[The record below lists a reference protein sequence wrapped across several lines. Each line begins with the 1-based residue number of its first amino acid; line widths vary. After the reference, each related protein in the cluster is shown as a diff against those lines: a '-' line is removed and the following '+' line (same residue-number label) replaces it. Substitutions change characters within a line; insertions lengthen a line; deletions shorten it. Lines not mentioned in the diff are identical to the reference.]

1 MRHFRHAPVIVL
13 LRSRALSGMT
23 AMVEITSTVDR
34 MASRRGALPPV
45 STSASTQSGRQQ
57 EKRMHIA
64 FEIMGGAGNE
74 SAEAKNDEAA
84 KSHMKQEEPP
94 IRLHAIPAPGRHGQ
108 FDFIPSLAESSGE
121 EEQQQVERK
130 QKPERDPHRLDEPVQ
145 PRL

>member
-1 MRHFRHAPVIVL
+1 
-13 LRSRALSGMT
+13 
-23 AMVEITSTVDR
+23 
-34 MASRRGALPPV
+34 
-45 STSASTQSGRQQ
+45 
-57 EKRMHIA
+57 MHIA

-121 EEQQQVERK
+121 QQQVERNK
-130 QKPERDPHRLDEPVQ
+130 NPNGTHTDLTSPSNLACSQWLCAVGAIEL
-145 PRL
+145 